1 MKQVVGIFSLLLF
14 VFVATA
20 LMSDAFLKPFNLEN
34 LMKRTALFGIIS
46 IGVAFV
52 IITGGID
59 LSVGSIICL
68 VGCGLPFLLQV
79 EYVALG
85 EVSISSVTASTGRI
99 ELARPPDG
107 FSSGDRV
114 RLIGSSA
121 DNDRLYRV
129 SGIGST
135 GINVEPRPGSDAT
148 DGRLAVVHPVKVDGT
163 ALVVSKSFTDRDGV
177 GHRLAPRDRVAFV
190 LEDGRE
196 GATARIVSVDGDRLA
211 LSEAPPEQL
220 AGVLGLDRRPWTSVP
235 VALAIVLNIYQHFKG
250 IEVDEVSTLRD

>member
-34 LMKRTALFGIIS
+34 LMKRTSLFGIIS

-59 LSVGSIICL
+59 LSIGSIICL

-99 ELARPPDG
+99 GPKLSSCMASASFGTPAR
-107 FSSGDRV
+107 S
-114 RLIGSSA
+114 
-121 DNDRLYRV
+121 
-129 SGIGST
+129 
-135 GINVEPRPGSDAT
+135 
-148 DGRLAVVHPVKVDGT
+148 
-163 ALVVSKSFTDRDGV
+163 V
-177 GHRLAPRDRVAFV
+177 GWKKYPA
-190 LEDGRE
+190 
-196 GATARIVSVDGDRLA
+196 
-211 LSEAPPEQL
+211 
-220 AGVLGLDRRPWTSVP
+220 
-235 VALAIVLNIYQHFKG
+235 
-250 IEVDEVSTLRD
+250 

>member
-85 EVSISSVTASTGRI
+85 EVSVSRVTASTGTI

-107 FSSGDRV
+107 FS
-114 RLIGSSA
+114 
-121 DNDRLYRV
+121 
-129 SGIGST
+129 
-135 GINVEPRPGSDAT
+135 
-148 DGRLAVVHPVKVDGT
+148 
-163 ALVVSKSFTDRDGV
+163 
-177 GHRLAPRDRVAFV
+177 
-190 LEDGRE
+190 
-196 GATARIVSVDGDRLA
+196 
-211 LSEAPPEQL
+211 
-220 AGVLGLDRRPWTSVP
+220 
-235 VALAIVLNIYQHFKG
+235 
-250 IEVDEVSTLRD
+250 